1 MVEPSEQIW
10 MDGKLVPWAEA
21 HVHVLTHGLHYGTG
35 VFEGIRCYETED
47 GPRIFRLR
55 DHMQRLLTSGVA
67 LQMRIPYSLDQLC
80 DAAKEVVRVNRLRA
94 CYIRPIAYYA
104 SIGAG
109 LNPLKNPS
117 VSVAIAA
124 FGWGAYLGEKALRE
138 GVRVMSSSWR
148 RISNSSSPAN
158 AKVCGN
164 YVNSVLAA
172 MEASLAGFD
181 EAIMYTDQ
189 NVAAEGSGENLFLVK
204 DGALATPGLNTGILP
219 GVTRATVL
227 TLARD
232 LGYPVEER
240 PISRGELY
248 LADELF
254 FTGTAA
260 EVTPIRELDHRL
272 VGEGK
277 PGPITRRLQEKF
289 FAAVKGHEPKYQAWL
304 EPV

>member
-10 MDGKLVPWAEA
+10 MDGKFVPWGQANI
-21 HVHVLTHGLHYGTG
+21 HVLTHGLHYGTG
-35 VFEGIRCYETED
+35 VFEGIRCYETAQ

-55 DHMQRLLTSGVA
+55 DHMQRLITSGGA
-67 LQMRIPYSLDQLC
+67 LQMRIPFTLEQLC
-80 DAAKEVVRVNRLRA
+80 GAAKEVVRMNRLKA
-94 CYIRPIAYYA
+94 CYIRPIAYYS

-138 GVRVMSSSWR
+138 GVRVMSSSWH
-148 RISNSSSPAN
+148 RISSSSMPAN

-164 YVNSVLAA
+164 YVNSVLAS

-181 EAIMYTDQ
+181 EALMYADQ
-189 NVAAEGSGENLFLVK
+189 NVVAEGSGENLFLVK
-204 DGALATPGLNTGILP
+204 DGALATPGLDTGILP
-219 GVTRATVL
+219 GVTRATVI

-232 LGYPVEER
+232 LGHLVLER
-240 PISRGELY
+240 PIARGELY

-260 EVTPIRELDHRL
+260 EVTPVREIDHRI

-277 PGPITRRLQEKF
+277 PGPITREIQEKF
-289 FAAVKGHEPKYQAWL
+289 FEVVQGREPKHGAWL